1 MATFDLE
8 VFVLDNFNP
17 SPTSSEKD
25 GRTDKELG
33 ATQG

>member
-8 VFVLDNFNP
+8 VSVLDNFNP
-17 SPTSSEKD
+17 SPTSSDKEE
-25 GRTDKELG
+25 RTDKELG

>member
-17 SPTSSEKD
+17 SPTSSEKEE
-25 GRTDKELG
+25 RTDKGLG
-33 ATQG
+33 AIQG